1 MNSKIVKIGIC
12 QMAVT
17 SNKALNNAK
26 AQSMIE
32 QAAVA
37 NCQVAILPEMFNC
50 PYETSLFSEYAEAY
64 PEGESITMLSKVAQK
79 NKMVVVGGSVPERD
93 EHNKLY
99 NTSFIFDEQGRL
111 IGRHRKIHLFDVD
124 LLGGTVCKESSVLTP
139 GEEITMITAAG
150 VTLGIGICYDIRF
163 PELSRLMTLGGA
175 NILLFP
181 AVFGL
186 TTGPAH
192 WELTLRAR
200 AVDNQVF
207 VVGAAPAN
215 LPGGQ
220 VYGHSMVVDPWGK
233 IMTMAD
239 SEEKMMVVEINM
251 DTIEQVRSQLPLL
264 RHRREDIY
272 KISYTK

>member
-1 MNSKIVKIGIC
+1 MNNKIIKIGVC
-12 QMAVT
+12 QMPVT
-17 SNKALNNAK
+17 SDKALNNAK

-50 PYETSLFSEYAEAY
+50 PYETTLFSEYAEVY
-64 PEGESITMLSKVAQK
+64 PEGESLTMLSAAARE

-93 EHNKLY
+93 EHNNLY
-99 NTSFIFDEQGRL
+99 NTSFVFDEQGTL
-111 IGRHRKIHLFDVD
+111 IGRHRKVHLFDVD
-124 LLGGTVCKESSVLTP
+124 IIGGTVCKESSVLSP
-139 GEEITMITAAG
+139 GQEMTVVKAGG
-150 VTLGIGICYDIRF
+150 VTLGLGICYDVRF
-163 PELSRLMTLGGA
+163 PELSRLMALDGA
-175 NILLFP
+175 EILIFP

-215 LPGGQ
+215 LSGGQ

-233 IMTMAD
+233 IMSMAG
-239 SEEKMMVVEINM
+239 SEETMLVAEINLGVM
-251 DTIEQVRSQLPLL
+251 DKVRRELPLL
-264 RHRREDIY
+264 KQRREDIY
-272 KISYTK
+272 NLSYIR